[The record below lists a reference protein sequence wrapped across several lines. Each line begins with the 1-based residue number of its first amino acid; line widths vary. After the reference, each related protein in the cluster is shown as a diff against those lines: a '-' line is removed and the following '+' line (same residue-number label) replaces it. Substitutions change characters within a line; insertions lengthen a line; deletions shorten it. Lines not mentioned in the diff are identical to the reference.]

1 VLSKDLASKN
11 RTSAAAFAALQRHAK
26 RMKIASLR
34 ALFEADPKRFDR
46 FTVAGA
52 GLHLDFSKNLIVPET
67 LELLIGLAEAAGIA
81 ERRKAMFGGEVINST
96 ENRAVLHT
104 ALRAGPSGKA
114 NVDGKPVA
122 PLIEAELQRFLGF
135 VEDVRSGRYGASD
148 GRPFTDVVNIGIGG
162 SDLGPAMA
170 VQALAPYHDGP
181 RLHFVSN
188 VDGAHLA
195 DTLKGLDPARTLFLI
210 ASKTFTTQET
220 MANALSAR
228 KWAEKALGATEAA
241 RHFAAIST
249 AQAKVEAFGID
260 PARMFGFWDWVGGR
274 YSIWS
279 SIGLSLAIAI
289 GAENFRAFLGGARAM
304 DGHFRK
310 AAPARNLPM
319 LLALIG
325 IWNRNMLSFA
335 AQALLPY
342 EQRLARFPAYLQQL
356 DMESNGKG
364 VTLAGK
370 PISMATGPLVFGEP
384 GTNGQHAF
392 YQLIHQGSD
401 VIPADFLVA
410 AEGHE
415 PELAHQHK
423 LLIANCLAQTEALM
437 KGRTLIEAKALL
449 KQQGLGPAEVN
460 RLAPHK
466 VFPGNRPTNT
476 LFFRKLDPATLGAL
490 IALYEHKVFVQG
502 VIWGIN
508 SFDQWG
514 VELGKELASSLQPM
528 VEGRAKP
535 LGRDSSTTGLIRSLA
550 RLSGNG
556 STR

>member
-1 VLSKDLASKN
+1 MSSKPL
-11 RTSAAAFAALQRHAK
+11 TSASAFAALHRHAK
-26 RMKIASLR
+26 RMKLASLR

-52 GLHLDFSKNLIVPET
+52 ALHLDFSKNLIVPET
-67 LELLIGLAEAAGIA
+67 LDLLAALSEASGVAD
-81 ERRKAMFGGEVINST
+81 RRKEMFAGKAINVT
-96 ENRAVLHT
+96 EKRAVLHT
-104 ALRAGPSGKA
+104 ALRAGASGKA
-114 NVDGKPVA
+114 KVDGKLVA
-122 PLIEAELQRFLGF
+122 PLIEAELQRFLAF
-135 VEDVRSGRYGASD
+135 AEDVRSGRYAASD

-188 VDGAHLA
+188 VDAAHLA
-195 DTLKGLDPARTLFLI
+195 DTLKTLDPKRTLFLI

-228 KWAEKALGATEAA
+228 SWTEAVLSA
-241 RHFAAIST
+241 AGASRHFAALST

-274 YSIWS
+274 YSVWS
-279 SIGLSLAIAI
+279 SIGLSLAIAV
-289 GAENFRAFLGGARAM
+289 GAENFRALLGGARAM
-304 DGHFRK
+304 DEHFRK
-310 AAPARNLPM
+310 TAPTRNLPILM
-319 LLALIG
+319 ALIG
-325 IWNRNMLSFA
+325 IWNRNMLGFA
-335 AQALLPY
+335 AHAVLPY
-342 EQRLARFPAYLQQL
+342 EQRLAHFPAYLQQL
-356 DMESNGKG
+356 DMESNGKS

-370 PISMATGPLVFGEP
+370 PVAMATGPLVFGEP

-401 VIPADFLVA
+401 VIPADFLLG

-415 PELAHQHK
+415 PEYAHQHR

-437 KGRTLIEAKALL
+437 KGRTLAEARAML
-449 KQQGLGPAEVN
+449 KQQGLTAAEVN

-476 LFFRKLDPATLGAL
+476 LFYRKLDPATLGAL

-508 SFDQWG
+508 SYDQWG
-514 VELGKELASSLQPM
+514 VELGKELANSLQPM

-535 LGRDSSTTGLIRSLA
+535 LGRDSSTVGLIRSLT
-550 RLSGNG
+550 RLSGSG
-556 STR
+556 SA

>member
-1 VLSKDLASKN
+1 MSSKPA
-11 RTSAAAFAALQRHAK
+11 TPAAAFSALERHAK
-26 RMKIASLR
+26 RLKIASLR
-34 ALFEADPKRFDR
+34 ALFEADPKRFGR
-46 FTVAGA
+46 FTASGG
-52 GLHLDFSKNLIVPET
+52 GLHLDFSKNLIIPET
-67 LELLIGLAEAAGIA
+67 LDLLAALAEAAGVA
-81 ERRKAMFGGEVINST
+81 DRRKAMFSGEAINVT

-104 ALRAGPSGKA
+104 ALRAGPSGQA
-114 NVDGKPVA
+114 LVDGKPVA

-135 VEDVRSGRYGASD
+135 AEDVRAGRYAAAGGKS
-148 GRPFTDVVNIGIGG
+148 FTDVVNIGIGG

-170 VQALAPYHDGP
+170 VQAMAPYHDGP

-195 DTLKGLDPARTLFLI
+195 DTLKGLDPKQTLFLI

-228 KWAEKALGATEAA
+228 KWAGKALGAAGA
-241 RHFAAIST
+241 GRHFAAIST

-304 DGHFRK
+304 DEHFRK
-310 AAPARNLPM
+310 ARPSRNLPM
-319 LLALIG
+319 LMALIG
-325 IWNRNMLSFA
+325 IWNRNLLGFA
-335 AQALLPY
+335 AHAVLPY

-356 DMESNGKG
+356 DMESNGKS
-364 VTLAGK
+364 VTLAGR
-370 PISMATGPLVFGEP
+370 PALMATGPLVFGEP
-384 GTNGQHAF
+384 GANGQHAF
-392 YQLIHQGSD
+392 YQLMHQGSD
-401 VIPADFLVA
+401 IIPADFLVA

-415 PELAHQHK
+415 PELAHQHQ
-423 LLIANCLAQTEALM
+423 LLIGNCLAQTEALM
-437 KGRTLIEAKALL
+437 KGRTLPEAKALL
-449 KQQGLGPAEVN
+449 RQQGLSAAEVN

-476 LFFRKLDPATLGAL
+476 LFYRRLDPATLGAL

-502 VIWGIN
+502 AIWGIN

-528 VEGRAKP
+528 VEGRQKP
-535 LGRDSSTTGLIRSLA
+535 LGRDGSTVGLIRSLA

-556 STR
+556 SR